1 MKRNHRRVALHRRRR
16 VSRSR
21 FPYVR
26 YATVTPSA
34 NCVDSPP
41 CLRLHGDWLSEA
53 GFFTHW
59 RVKVSVRRGRL
70 VIEPLIDVL
79 GLFAEY
85 EVGGFRSSKNCP
97 NSGDILGN
105 QVSQS

>member
-26 YATVTPSA
+26 YATVTPSGK
-34 NCVDSPP
+34 CVDSAP
-41 CLRLHGDWLSEA
+41 CLRLHGEWLSEA

-59 RVKVSVRRGRL
+59 RVKVTVRAGRL
-70 VIEPLIDVL
+70 VIEPLIDAL

-85 EVGGFRSSKNCP
+85 EVGPFQTEDGQPEGRKR
-97 NSGDILGN
+97 LGN
-105 QVSQS
+105 VD